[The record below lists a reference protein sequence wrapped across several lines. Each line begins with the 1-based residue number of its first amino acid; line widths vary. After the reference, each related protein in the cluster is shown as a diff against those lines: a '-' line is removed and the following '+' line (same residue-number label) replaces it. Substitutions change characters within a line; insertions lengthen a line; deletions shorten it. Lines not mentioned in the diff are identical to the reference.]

1 MLSRAQPRNSFI
13 IDDEVKKQS
22 LIDGI
27 GSRSK
32 ADRSKMS
39 DAVGLLDKAEY
50 EAAAVVNEIRWETI
64 QQVFIQQFEGALRV
78 FL

>member
-1 MLSRAQPRNSFI
+1 MLSRAQPRNSLI

-39 DAVGLLDKAEY
+39 DAVGLDKAEY
-50 EAAAVVNEIRWETI
+50 EAAAVVNEIRWETV
-64 QQVFIQQFEGALRV
+64 QEVFIQQFEGALRV

>member
-1 MLSRAQPRNSFI
+1 MLSRAQPRNSLI

-39 DAVGLLDKAEY
+39 DAVGLDKAEY
-50 EAAAVVNEIRWETI
+50 EAAAVVNEIRWETV